1 MLWPTSRSGST
12 KCAMRDS
19 SAANPVPESHPL
31 SLHARSPAL
40 GVLRHGSTTPVGGS
54 STVVQVRGGPF
65 ATGASMSLVGRASVI
80 AILDTA
86 LADCMS
92 GESRIVL
99 IEGATGSGKSTLL
112 DTVAERASAA
122 GAVVLGAVAS
132 PPEQQVPL
140 SVLGQLVNGA
150 QAFTSPESAAGSPAP
165 SRVGAMQSFCAEL
178 RALSAVSPVV
188 LCVDDVQHADEES
201 LRYLQYVAR
210 HARSAPVLMVVT
222 ATPHAEAQDPVFT
235 TELMRQPHFRRIRLG
250 LLSPAEV
257 GAVLGGQHGAGRPRA
272 ELAADLHRISG
283 GNPLLLRAL
292 LQELEEFQEQH
303 GQQARHEQYEQHEQH
318 ERRQDDGAPAADAG
332 AELPLSPAPGGPF
345 AEAVATC
352 LHRTGPTATGL
363 ARAVALL
370 GELASTQRITR
381 LLGVGSSSA
390 QRGLAALEAAGILDG
405 VRFRHVGAQAAVLD
419 GTDPGTKADL
429 HRRAA
434 AVLRKDGSPATAV
447 AGHLLAASADGA
459 PWSGGA
465 ADIEVLRDAAEDL
478 LAQNDARQA
487 LRLLELAHEA
497 GADSPLRSAIRIRRA
512 QITTRYDP
520 AAAERQVG
528 ALLDE
533 MHSGRLGAEHVQQLA
548 GLLLAQGRLPDAAH
562 LLKGPEGTGADPG
575 TSPLDTMLDT
585 GVAASERLLQS
596 ARLTDATMA
605 PLSQALRSLIAS
617 EHPERAVP
625 WSRKL
630 MEEANRCQAPGWS
643 AVFTTLHAESLLRLG
658 DLRGAHTHASLAL
671 ELLPEKS
678 GGTFHCAP
686 TAVLIRACSGMGR
699 YAEASRYADQQV
711 PQRFLTSLYGLG
723 YLRARGLHQLAV
735 NQPHAALADFLE
747 IGRILEGWGADR
759 PAHLPWRT
767 DAAEALLLLG
777 KPRQA
782 EQFVLQ
788 QLSLPDARRPSVR
801 GVSLRLRA
809 LTGDPKQRMST
820 LSQSIDELHRSG
832 DRMETARSMAE
843 LGRALEADG
852 SPAKGSSM
860 IRTAWNL
867 AKECEAMTLCK
878 EILPDAPLAAPA
890 RDRAPAGS
898 GGLVGSVG
906 SGGTSTETKL
916 SSSEQRVATLAA
928 QGLTNREISA
938 KLYLTVSTVE
948 QHLTRVY
955 RKLQIRCRGDLPLDL
970 ELGSRVT
977 V

>member
-1 MLWPTSRSGST
+1 
-12 KCAMRDS
+12 
-19 SAANPVPESHPL
+19 
-31 SLHARSPAL
+31 
-40 GVLRHGSTTPVGGS
+40 
-54 STVVQVRGGPF
+54 
-65 ATGASMSLVGRASVI
+65 MSLVGRASVI

-99 IEGATGSGKSTLL
+99 IEGATGSGKSTLV
-112 DTVAERASAA
+112 DTVAERARAA
-122 GAVVLGAVAS
+122 GAVVLSAVAS
-132 PPEQQVPL
+132 PAEQEVPL
-140 SVLGQLVNGA
+140 GVLGQLVNSE
-150 QAFTSPESAAGSPAP
+150 QSFTSPELAADSPAP
-165 SRVGAMQSFCAEL
+165 SRVGAMQAFCAQLREL
-178 RALSAVSPVV
+178 SEASPVV
-188 LCVDDVQHADEES
+188 LCIDDVQHADGES

-222 ATPHAEAQDPVFT
+222 GAPHAEAQDPVFT

-250 LLSPAEV
+250 LLSEAEV
-257 GAVLGGQHGAGRPRA
+257 CAVLGGQHGGVRPRP
-272 ELAADLHRISG
+272 ELAADLHRMSG

-292 LQELEEFQEQH
+292 LQELQELQELREQH
-303 GQQARHEQYEQHEQH
+303 GHRGLGN
-318 ERRQDDGAPAADAG
+318 DDGARPADTAG
-332 AELPLSPAPGGPF
+332 DRFPAPAPGGPF

-370 GELASTQRITR
+370 GELASVPRIIR

-405 VRFRHVGAQAAVLD
+405 VRFRHDGARSAVLD
-419 GTDPGTKADL
+419 GTGPSAKADL

-459 PWSGGA
+459 PWSAGA

-478 LAQNDARQA
+478 LVSNDAPKA

-497 GADSPLRSAIRIRRA
+497 GADSPLRGAIRIRRA
-512 QITTRYDP
+512 QITWRYDP
-520 AAAERQVG
+520 VAAERQAG
-528 ALLDE
+528 SLLDDL
-533 MHSGRLGAEHVQQLA
+533 HSDRLDAEHVQPLA
-548 GLLLAQGRLPDAAH
+548 GLLLAQGRVADAAR
-562 LLKGPEGTGADPG
+562 LLKGSEGTGHEPG
-575 TSPLDTMLDT
+575 TSPLDTLLDT

-605 PLSQALRSLIAS
+605 PLTQALRSLIAS

-630 MEEANRCQAPGWS
+630 MEEAHRCQAPGWS
-643 AVFTTLHAESLLRLG
+643 AVFATLHAESLLRLG
-658 DLRGAHTHASLAL
+658 DLRGAHTHAAMAL
-671 ELLPEKS
+671 DLLPEKN

-699 YAEASRYADQQV
+699 YAEASRYADQQI
-711 PQRFLTSLYGLG
+711 PQRLLSSLHGLG
-723 YLRARGLHQLAV
+723 YLRARGLHQMAV

-747 IGRILEGWGADR
+747 IGRILESWGADR

-767 DAAEALLLLG
+767 DAAEALLRLG

-788 QLSLPDARRPSVR
+788 QLSLPDARRPWVR

-809 LTGDPKQRMST
+809 LVSDPKQRPAT
-820 LSQSIDELHRSG
+820 LNQSIDELHRSG
-832 DRMETARSMAE
+832 DRVETARSMAE

-852 SPAKGSSM
+852 APAKGSAM

-867 AKECEAMTLCK
+867 AKECEATTLCK
-878 EILPDAPLAAPA
+878 EILPDAPLTPVA

-898 GGLVGSVG
+898 GG
-906 SGGTSTETKL
+906 TNTETKL

-955 RKLQIRCRGDLPLDL
+955 RKLQISCRGDLPLDL
-970 ELGSRVT
+970 ELGSRAT